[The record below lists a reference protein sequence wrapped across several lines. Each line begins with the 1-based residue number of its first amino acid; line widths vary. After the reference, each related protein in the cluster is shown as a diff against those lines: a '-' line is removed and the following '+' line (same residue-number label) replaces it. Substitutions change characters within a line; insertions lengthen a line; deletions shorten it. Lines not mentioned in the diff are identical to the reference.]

1 MNNVILNFS
10 LGPVQGFIAQ
20 ARKTRDFWTGSFLL
34 SYLAGEAM
42 AVILDSKGHLILPSV
57 AKNKEDISDPILQAV
72 MDRRTGKKVVNGNR
86 SQPAIATLPNR
97 FRAEVPADFE
107 PALCQQAVMD
117 NWYKIASLI
126 WEHYLNE
133 PSTLGKETREI
144 WDRQVSHFWEINWV
158 IDEDPSALDLR
169 KNWRCHVPAI
179 EPGDKCTLFGELQ
192 ELSGYL
198 RIYDRKKQD
207 EFWRALREQAQ
218 TSAFYALD
226 KNERLCSI
234 ALIKRFF
241 PYIARDIIFEGP
253 IHYPST
259 PYLAAINWIASVTD
273 NKSEVAKDFAQMA
286 SSLPGARG
294 NENPDLFP
302 SLKKQLDARPW
313 AREFATLDGNCFYKA
328 ALENHD
334 LWDRRFLPAAKTE
347 KKRSE
352 LVKRLEDF
360 GKPPSPFYA
369 MLLMDGDLLGA
380 LLRKYADKT
389 GKISNALKLFALG
402 VPSVVEENNGVT
414 VFAGGDDVLALIPL
428 ENALPAALSLHDNY
442 LSGFEKEDIKEAT
455 ISGAI
460 VYAHYN
466 TPLTEVYH
474 EAQSLLSDVAKE
486 QTGRDSLA
494 VTVWKGAGKV
504 LTWSAPWKIVACN
517 FNVFLEEF
525 LKDLPEAKFKDF
537 SNSFFYNIQNRLA
550 LFAEKGTDLSA
561 FSDVLLRDLL
571 IAEYVKSRGP
581 DTDRIKAGSLMEQ
594 LLELCRPY
602 WRNQNGKVCKTKHRL
617 QLDSLF
623 LIKFLAEK
631 GVEN

>member
-144 WDRQVSHFWEINWV
+144 WDRQISHFWEINWV

-347 KKRSE
+347 KNGVNWLKGLRISANLPPHSMQCCSWMATCSVRCCGNMRIKRERS
-352 LVKRLEDF
+352 
-360 GKPPSPFYA
+360 A
-369 MLLMDGDLLGA
+369 MHLSCLLLGC
-380 LLRKYADKT
+380 
-389 GKISNALKLFALG
+389 
-402 VPSVVEENNGVT
+402 
-414 VFAGGDDVLALIPL
+414 PL
-428 ENALPAALSLHDNY
+428 
-442 LSGFEKEDIKEAT
+442 
-455 ISGAI
+455 
-460 VYAHYN
+460 
-466 TPLTEVYH
+466 
-474 EAQSLLSDVAKE
+474 
-486 QTGRDSLA
+486 
-494 VTVWKGAGKV
+494 
-504 LTWSAPWKIVACN
+504 
-517 FNVFLEEF
+517 
-525 LKDLPEAKFKDF
+525 
-537 SNSFFYNIQNRLA
+537 
-550 LFAEKGTDLSA
+550 
-561 FSDVLLRDLL
+561 
-571 IAEYVKSRGP
+571 
-581 DTDRIKAGSLMEQ
+581 
-594 LLELCRPY
+594 
-602 WRNQNGKVCKTKHRL
+602 
-617 QLDSLF
+617 
-623 LIKFLAEK
+623 
-631 GVEN
+631 